1 MRKFLLLV
9 FSFFIPISLWL
20 ALCTLRENYVWS
32 NYFETQEKVVI
43 LGDSHAQPLD
53 IPGSLNLA
61 KGGDPLLM
69 PLLHLRRLTK
79 ESSSSDL
86 SFVVL
91 TMGPQN
97 FSSLPEDRLNQ
108 TEDRLNQKEGHEDW
122 FKGNRQ
128 RIANALRMEEYFQ
141 SPLAPLHVNGVWKQ
155 EFSILNKALNKQPA
169 QWSDPPQLTTS
180 NAVKRAER
188 HRVHLDNWFVHGEH
202 QHEFLNQI
210 IQHCSRHELELMLV
224 GTPLHREYRAQIPKD
239 GWQDYSAYLRK
250 CDSLHSHVQYLA
262 YEEVDWPDS
271 LFRDSDH
278 LNSLGGRKLGGILH
292 ELMLE

>member
-1 MRKFLLLV
+1 MRKFLSLV

-53 IPGSLNLA
+53 IPGSLNLT

-79 ESSSSDL
+79 ERSSSDL

-91 TMGPQN
+91 TVGPQN

-108 TEDRLNQKEGHEDW
+108 KEGHEDW
-122 FKGNRQ
+122 LKGNRQ
-128 RIANALRMEEYFQ
+128 RIANALRIEEYFQ
-141 SPLAPLHVNGVWKQ
+141 ALPVSLPANGVWKQ
-155 EFSILNKALNKQPA
+155 EFSIFNKVLNKQPA
-169 QWSDPPQLTTS
+169 RWSDPPQLTNS
-180 NAVKRAER
+180 NAVQRSER
-188 HRVHLDNWFVHGEH
+188 HRVHLDNWFVQGEH
-202 QHEFLNQI
+202 QHQFLDQI
-210 IQHCSRHELELMLV
+210 IQYCSKYELELMLV
-224 GTPLHREYRAQIPKD
+224 GTPLHRSYRERISKD
-239 GWQDYSAYLRK
+239 GYQDYSAHLRQ
-250 CDSLHSHVQYLA
+250 CDSLHSHVSYLA

-271 LFRDSDH
+271 LFKDSDH

-292 ELMLE
+292 QLMLK

>member
-1 MRKFLLLV
+1 MRKFLSLV

-79 ESSSSDL
+79 ESNSSDL

-91 TMGPQN
+91 TVGPQN

-108 TEDRLNQKEGHEDW
+108 KEGSEDW
-122 FKGNRQ
+122 FNGNCQ

-141 SPLAPLHVNGVWKQ
+141 APLAPLPVNGIWKQ
-155 EFSILNKALNKQPA
+155 EFSILNKALHKQPA
-169 QWSDPPQLTTS
+169 RWSDPPQLTTS
-180 NAVKRAER
+180 NAVKRAES
-188 HRVHLDNWFVHGEH
+188 HRVRLDNWFVHGEH
-202 QHEFLNQI
+202 QHQFLDQI
-210 IQHCSRHELELMLV
+210 IQHCSKHKLELMLV
-224 GTPLHREYRAQIPKD
+224 GTPLHHEYRARISKD
-239 GWQDYSAYLRK
+239 GWQDYSTYLRK
-250 CDSLHSHVQYLA
+250 CDSLQRHVTYVA

-278 LNSLGGRKLGGILH
+278 LNSLGGQKLGDILH